1 MYRTYVQHAI
11 PEKPYPKLDN
21 VALGIAEF
29 AAKPGLKGK
38 SAETL
43 TDSTLVRELE
53 QEGFFARLY
62 PGVESWGGAI
72 FS

>member
-1 MYRTYVQHAI
+1 MCSARSRKSLI
-11 PEKPYPKLDN
+11 RKSDN

-38 SAETL
+38 SAEAL
-43 TDSTLVRELE
+43 TDSSLVRELE

-62 PGVESWGGAI
+62 PER
-72 FS
+72 

>member
-11 PEKPYPKLDN
+11 REKPYPNADN

-38 SAETL
+38 STETL
-43 TDSTLVRELE
+43 TDSTVVRELE
-53 QEGFFARLY
+53 REGFFAGLY
-62 PGVESWGGAI
+62 PQR
-72 FS
+72 

>member
-1 MYRTYVQHAI
+1 M
-11 PEKPYPKLDN
+11 DN
-21 VALGIAEF
+21 VALGIVEF

-53 QEGFFARLY
+53 QEGFFAGLY
-62 PGVESWGGAI
+62 PGR
-72 FS
+72 

>member
-1 MYRTYVQHAI
+1 MSSDFIHRTYVQQAI
-11 PEKPYPKLDN
+11 PENPYPKLDN
-21 VALGIAEF
+21 VALGIVEF

-53 QEGFFARLY
+53 QEGFFAGLY
-62 PGVESWGGAI
+62 PGR
-72 FS
+72 